1 MIPYNW
7 QKELT
12 EQLLEKKDYR
22 PEEDGKPN
30 FIHKV
35 KGVNTFSDNRFFKT
49 VFVSG
54 DDMVAEEEAIKQKEL
69 EEWNAKVVVASKHF
83 GVNTKP
89 MCSS

>member
-22 PEEDGKPN
+22 PEEDGKPD

-35 KGVNTFSDNRFFKT
+35 KGVNTFS
-49 VFVSG
+49 
-54 DDMVAEEEAIKQKEL
+54 
-69 EEWNAKVVVASKHF
+69 
-83 GVNTKP
+83 
-89 MCSS
+89 